1 MSLAGIS
8 STSFSQL
15 QANAAQLQSN
25 PAQSYFRERGTDLQQ
40 LEQALQSGDLAD
52 AQQAYNALTSWPRV
66 RPSKAARIADHSG
79 TPN

>member
-25 PAQSYFRERGTDLQQ
+25 PAQSYFRERGTDLKQ
-40 LEQALQSGDLAD
+40 LGQALQSGDLAG
-52 AQQAYNALTSWPRV
+52 AQQAYNTLSQLAQSAPWHKSARTPD
-66 RPSKAARIADHSG
+66 PS
-79 TPN
+79 